1 MSLCLL
7 VQVNILQIETETE
20 GVKKVAE
27 GEGRNPVLHNKINEV
42 DEPRC
47 FSTSA
52 PLLPEARSL
61 FSLFVV

>member
-27 GEGRNPVLHNKINEV
+27 GEGQNPVLHNKINEV
-42 DEPRC
+42 DEPR
-47 FSTSA
+47 
-52 PLLPEARSL
+52 SL
-61 FSLFVV
+61 FFHLHTTAT